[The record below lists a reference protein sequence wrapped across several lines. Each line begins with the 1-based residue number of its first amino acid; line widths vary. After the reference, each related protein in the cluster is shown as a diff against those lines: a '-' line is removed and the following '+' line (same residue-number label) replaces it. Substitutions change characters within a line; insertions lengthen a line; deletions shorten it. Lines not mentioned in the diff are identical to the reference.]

1 MLAKPPNMLAE
12 ALGYAARGW
21 PVFPCDW
28 RQGDMAKVPLV
39 ARDRDADGKPIDG
52 TGGVKKATTD
62 AAQIR
67 EWWKKWPDALI
78 GMALG
83 REAGLWVV
91 DFDPREGENV
101 DGVAARMAELVG
113 KFPAGPKSET
123 QSGGWHIWFKMPD
136 GDVPKNSVG
145 KGKTKFI
152 DWRAEGGYVILPPS
166 RMSDGAAYTWL
177 VSPDIADFPDAP
189 ADLLDLVFK
198 RGRFAPEK
206 ATRAPSIPGRVAPD
220 DARRRYCVIAL
231 GRAAERIRGLVQG
244 QRNVEINNI
253 ALGVGHLVGT
263 GAITREEAYA
273 ALFDACAALGLAAD
287 DKALKPGGTLDRAL
301 DDGMR
306 EPSDLSH
313 VGLRSREAIERKPE
327 NAGFNPE
334 DGTYDEGGEV
344 VAPEPPAPMYEDGG
358 ARDDGP
364 QESFLDGMPF
374 RCLGYNRGDYFY
386 FSNGKQ
392 QITALRAKEHTPL
405 NLLQLADLNYW
416 GEFLGGVTGKLS
428 GEHWTQIANSLIA
441 SSHRAGI
448 FVEKNVRGRGAWMDG
463 KTVVVHT
470 GDSARIGGDIVP
482 LSDIPGRY
490 IYEAESPW
498 EFEFGSPASNAE
510 AHALVDI
517 CSRLTWADK
526 MSGALLA
533 GWCVIAPVCGALKWR
548 PHLWITGP
556 SGSGK
561 STAVEEIALR
571 IVGPAGE
578 RFEGNTSEAG
588 IRQTM
593 GFDARP
599 IIMDEAESED
609 AAQVQ
614 RMQAILGLA
623 RIASSGGTIA
633 KGSTSGRA
641 MNFVARSCFLFSSIN
656 TALKHHAD
664 ESRVTKLILAKNTA
678 PDALEHYQALVHEI
692 ADKFTPA
699 YPGAMFSRTVK
710 YLPELLH
717 NIEVFKLAAS
727 VAFANR
733 RAADQLGPMLAGY
746 YLCHSTGK
754 ITLADAERFIAQ
766 HNWSEH
772 VALDSVSDER
782 RLFNYLMSRR
792 IRLTVGSTNREMSV
806 GQIIDGTRSDND
818 VERRF
823 YNEALGPRGI
833 RVDFDTITISNTAD
847 GIREML
853 RDTAWVNDWKRPLS
867 MIDGAEKT
875 ASGVYFAP
883 GLMTRGTVL
892 PLRLLDE

>member
-12 ALGYAARGW
+12 ALSYAARGW
-21 PVFPCDW
+21 PVFPCEGKDK
-28 RQGDMAKVPLV
+28 RPLV
-39 ARDRDADGKPIDG
+39 PRDTDADGKPIPN
-52 TGGVKKATTD
+52 TGGLKKATTD
-62 AAQIR
+62 ADQIR
-67 EWWKKWPDALI
+67 AWWTKWPNALI
-78 GMALG
+78 GVALG
-83 REAGLWVV
+83 HEAGVWVV
-91 DFDPREGENV
+91 DFDPREGEDV

-113 KFPAGPKSET
+113 NFPAGPKSET
-123 QSGGWHIWFKMPD
+123 QSGGWHIWFRMPE

-145 KGKTKFI
+145 KGATKHI
-152 DWRAEGGYVILPPS
+152 DWRAQGGYVIAPPS
-166 RMSDGAAYTWL
+166 VMANGNRYSWL
-177 VSPDIADFPDAP
+177 VSPDVADFPDAP
-189 ADLLDLVFK
+189 AELLDLVFK
-198 RGRFAPEK
+198 RGRFAPPKAEK
-206 ATRAPSIPGRVAPD
+206 PARSEPGRVVAD
-220 DARRRYCVIAL
+220 DAKRRYCVIAL
-231 GRAAERIRGLVQG
+231 GRAAERVRNLVPG
-244 QRNVEINNI
+244 QRNSEINNI

-263 GAITREEAYA
+263 GGITREEAYD
-273 ALFDACAALGLAAD
+273 ALFDACVALGLPAD

-313 VGLRSREAIERKPE
+313 VGLRTGSRREQIESKLE
-327 NAGFNPE
+327 NAGFDPDTGE
-334 DGTYDEGGEV
+334 YGGPVDVPDPVYEHDAGGGER
-344 VAPEPPAPMYEDGG
+344 EPDYGQA
-358 ARDDGP
+358 DDGR
-364 QESFLDGMPF
+364 PF
-374 RCLGYNRGDYFY
+374 RCLGYSRGDYFY
-386 FSNGKQ
+386 FSNNKQ
-392 QITALRAKEHTPL
+392 QITSLKAKEHTML
-405 NLLQLADLNYW
+405 NLLQIADLNYW
-416 GEFLGGVTGKLS
+416 GDFIGVSGKLS
-428 GEHWTQIANSLIA
+428 GDHWGQIANSLIA
-441 SSHRAGI
+441 NSHRAGI

-463 KTVVVHT
+463 SRVVVHT
-470 GDSARIGGDIVP
+470 GDSARIGGEIVP

-490 IYEAESPW
+490 IYEAETPW

-510 AHALVDI
+510 AYALVDI
-517 CSRLTWADK
+517 CSRLTWADPI
-526 MSGALLA
+526 SGALLA

-609 AAQVQ
+609 SAQVA

-623 RIASSGGTIA
+623 RIASSGGNIA

-678 PDALEHYQALVHEI
+678 PDALKHYQALVHAI
-692 ADKFTPA
+692 AEKFTPS

-733 RAADQLGPMLAGY
+733 RAADQLGPMLAGV
-746 YLCHSTGK
+746 YLCHSTKK
-754 ITLADAERFIAQ
+754 ITLAEAEAFIAK

-772 VALDSVSDER
+772 VALDSVTDER

-792 IRLTVGSTNREMSV
+792 IRFTVGGSPRELSV
-806 GQIIDGTRSDND
+806 GQVIDGTRTDND
-818 VERRF
+818 VEAK
-823 YNEALGPRGI
+823 YYADALGPRGI

-867 MIDGAEKT
+867 MLDGAKKCDP
-875 ASGVYFAP
+875 VYFAP
-883 GLMTRGTVL
+883 GLTTRGTVL
-892 PLRLLDE
+892 PLSLLDE